1 MFLSF
6 ICTDGIS
13 SFRSTWDCT
22 RMRSFRYQAQKYPKW
37 STIYVRR
44 NSIVLLPFTVINQHM
59 GLHRNAEFTYRA
71 FRMPKVNLSGIS
83 LKRET
88 NQNFITFQNYG
99 NWVTVKSDSF
109 ATNSF
114 WLMHD
119 IWRVI
124 LFNKIV
130 QIASKPKCFKG
141 IFIFIST
148 NILGQSNSL
157 IDQIFLY

>member
-1 MFLSF
+1 MGLHRNAELQ
-6 ICTDGIS
+6 IS
-13 SFRSTWDCT
+13 GTKVPQMKHNLRQEKLYSTVT
-22 RMRSFRYQAQKYPKW
+22 LYS
-37 STIYVRR
+37 
-44 NSIVLLPFTVINQHM
+44 NQPTH
-59 GLHRNAEFTYRA
+59 GLHRNAEFTYQA
-71 FRMPKVNLSGIS
+71 FRTPKVNLSGIS

-99 NWVTVKSDSF
+99 NWVTVRSDSF
-109 ATNSF
+109 ATNSS

-119 IWRVI
+119 MWWVI